1 VNDQI
6 VTKDKLIMFLNKKVL
21 SRELHTSHYKQSC
34 TTATRKKVQQTLKF
48 DSVDSYVSAIISLYN
63 YQQSFDHATFSHSQ
77 EIKMKAL
84 LKDHMKKKH
93 ARRKAQY
100 LDRDVNTLLNE
111 YEQQQMIDVVQS
123 C

>member
-21 SRELHTSHYKQSC
+21 SRELRTSRYKQSR
-34 TTATRKKVQQTLKF
+34 TTATRKKVQQTLRF

-63 YQQSFDHATFSHSQ
+63 YQQSFDHVTSSHSQ

-84 LKDHMKKKH
+84 LKDRMKKKH

-100 LDRDVNTLLNE
+100 LDCNINTLLNE
-111 YEQQQMIDVVQS
+111 YEQ
-123 C
+123 